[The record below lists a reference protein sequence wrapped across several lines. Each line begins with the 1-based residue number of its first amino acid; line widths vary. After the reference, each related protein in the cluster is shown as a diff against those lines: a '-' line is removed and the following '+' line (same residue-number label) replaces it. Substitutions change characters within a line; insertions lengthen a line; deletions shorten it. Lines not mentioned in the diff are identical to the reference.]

1 MFKKFNTKTL
11 LIILVI
17 LGGIAAY
24 SKYSS
29 KKSENTFRE
38 EFVKIDTSA
47 VTQILIYP
55 KADKGK
61 EIKITKTEKGWEL
74 QNDKIK
80 TAADSNA
87 VRSLLGNF
95 ADVKSVSLGAADKS
109 GWGEM
114 QVTDT
119 SGTRIKII
127 TKDQTYDMII
137 GKFGYDP
144 ASRNGMTYIRH
155 ADEEPVYAIEGFLS
169 MSINQ
174 GFNSWRNRGFIHGNK
189 ENWNNLTFTY
199 PGDSSFV
206 LTKQNNTWMVNGEMA
221 DSTKIVNYLNGLA
234 NMQSSGFVDGYT
246 PSSTPVFTLSIQGN
260 NQPAAISVLAYPA
273 DSTQK
278 FILHSSQ
285 NADAYFSEAQ
295 SNIAGRIFVGKGSL
309 MQTEEVAEKK

>member
-11 LIILVI
+11 LIILVV
-17 LGGIAAY
+17 LGGIAAF
-24 SKYSS
+24 SKYRSD
-29 KKSENTFRE
+29 KTENTFRQ

-55 KADKGK
+55 KAEKGK
-61 EIKITKTEKGWEL
+61 EIKITKTDKGWDL

-80 TAADSNA
+80 TAADSNT
-87 VRSLLGNF
+87 VRSLLANF
-95 ADVKSVSLGAADKS
+95 VDVKSVSLGAADKS
-109 GWGEM
+109 GWEEM
-114 QVTDT
+114 QTTDT

-127 TKDQTYDMII
+127 TKDQTYEMII

-144 ASRNGMTYIRH
+144 SSRNGMTYIRH
-155 ADEEPVYAIEGFLS
+155 ANEEPVYAIEGFLS

-174 GFNSWRNRGFIHGNK
+174 GFNSWRNRAFIHGNK
-189 ENWNNLTFTY
+189 DNWNNLTFTY

-206 LTKQNNTWMVNGEMA
+206 ITKQNNAWLVNGEA
-221 DSTKIVNYLNGLA
+221 GDSAKILNYLNGLA
-234 NMQSSGFVDGYT
+234 SMQSSGFVDSYS

-260 NQPAAISVLAYPA
+260 NQPAPISVQAYPA

-295 SNIAGRIFVGKGSL
+295 SSLVSRLFVSRQSL
-309 MQTEEVAEKK
+309 MKQEETAEKK

>member
-11 LIILVI
+11 LVILVI

-29 KKSENTFRE
+29 TKNENTFRD

-55 KADKGK
+55 KAEKGK
-61 EIKITKTEKGWEL
+61 EIKITKVEKGWEL

-80 TAADSNA
+80 TVADSNA
-87 VRSLLGNF
+87 VRNLLGNF
-95 ADVKSVSLGAADKS
+95 VDVKSVSLGAADKS
-109 GWGEM
+109 GWAEM
-114 QVTDT
+114 QTTDT

-127 TKDQTYDMII
+127 TKDHTYDMIV

-144 ASRNGMTYIRH
+144 SSRNGMTYIRH

-174 GFNSWRNRGFIHGNK
+174 GFNSWRNRGFIHGSK
-189 ENWNNLTFTY
+189 DNWNTLTFTY

-206 LTKQNNTWMVNGEMA
+206 ITKQNNTWMVNDEAA
-221 DSTKIVNYLNGLA
+221 DSTKIVNYLNGLS
-234 NMQSSGFVDGYT
+234 NMQSSGFVENYT
-246 PSSTPVFTLSIQGN
+246 PASTPVYTLSIQGN
-260 NQPAAISVLAYPA
+260 NQSAISVQAYAA

-278 FILHSSQ
+278 LILHSSQ

-295 SNIAGRIFVGKGSL
+295 SNIANRIFVGKGSL
-309 MQTEEVAEKK
+309 MKTDETPEKK

>member
-11 LIILVI
+11 LIVLVI

-24 SKYSS
+24 NKYHEN
-29 KKSENTFRE
+29 KSESTFRE

-61 EIKITKTEKGWEL
+61 EIKITKVASGWEL

-80 TAADSNA
+80 TVADSNA
-87 VRSLLGNF
+87 IRGLLANF
-95 ADVKSVSLGAADKS
+95 VDAKSVSLGAADKS
-109 GWGEM
+109 GWAEM

-119 SGTRIKII
+119 SGTRIKIV

-155 ADEEPVYAIEGFLS
+155 ASEEPVYAMEGFLS

-174 GFNSWRNRGFIHGNK
+174 GFNSWRNKGFIHGNK
-189 ENWNNLTFTY
+189 DNWNNLTFTY

-206 LTKQNNTWMVNGEMA
+206 ITKQGSAWLVNGEEA

-234 NMQSSGFVDGYT
+234 NLQSSGFADNYT
-246 PSSTPVFTLSIQGN
+246 PSSTPVFTLAIQGN
-260 NQPAAISVLAYPA
+260 NQSAISVQAYPA

-278 FILHSSQ
+278 FILHSSL
-285 NADAYFSEAQ
+285 NPDAYFIESQ
-295 SNIAGRIFVGKGSL
+295 SNLVSRLFVGKKSL
-309 MQTEEVAEKK
+309 IKQ

>member
-11 LIILVI
+11 LFILVI

-24 SKYSS
+24 NKYSS
-29 KKSENTFRE
+29 TKNENTFRE

-61 EIKITKTEKGWEL
+61 EIKITKVAAGWEL

-80 TAADSNA
+80 TVADSNA
-87 VRSLLGNF
+87 VRSLLANF
-95 ADVKSVSLGAADKS
+95 VDVKSVSLGAADKS

-144 ASRNGMTYIRH
+144 SSRNGMTYIRH
-155 ADEEPVYAIEGFLS
+155 ASEEPVYAIEGFLS

-174 GFNSWRNRGFIHGNK
+174 GFNSWRNRSFIHGNK
-189 ENWNNLTFTY
+189 DNWNNLTFTY

-206 LTKQNNTWMVNGEMA
+206 ITKQNNAWLVNGEAA
-221 DSTKIVNYLNGLA
+221 DSAKIINYLNGLA
-234 NMQSSGFVDGYT
+234 SIQSSGFVDGYS
-246 PSSTPVFTLSIQGN
+246 PSSTPVFLLSIQGN
-260 NQPAAISVLAYPA
+260 NQSSPVTVQAYAA

-285 NADAYFSEAQ
+285 NPDAYFSESQ

-309 MQTEEVAEKK
+309 MKQEEAVEKK

>member
-29 KKSENTFRE
+29 KKNENTFRD
-38 EFVKIDTSA
+38 EFVKIDTST
-47 VTQILIYP
+47 VTQILIYL

-61 EIKITKTEKGWEL
+61 EIKITKVAAGWEL

-80 TAADSNA
+80 TVADSNA
-87 VRSLLGNF
+87 IRSLLGNF
-95 ADVKSVSLGAADKS
+95 VDVKSVSLAAADKS

-144 ASRNGMTYIRH
+144 SSRNGTTYIRH
-155 ADEEPVYAIEGFLS
+155 TNEEPVYSIEGFLS

-189 ENWNNLTFTY
+189 DNWNNLTFTY

-206 LTKQNNTWMVNGEMA
+206 ITKQNNAWMVNGDTA

-234 NMQSSGFVDGYT
+234 NMQSSGFVESYT
-246 PSSTPVFTLSIQGN
+246 PASTPVFTLSIQGN
-260 NQPAAISVLAYPA
+260 NQSAISVQAYAA

-278 FILHSSQ
+278 LILHSSQ

-309 MQTEEVAEKK
+309 LKGEEIVEKK